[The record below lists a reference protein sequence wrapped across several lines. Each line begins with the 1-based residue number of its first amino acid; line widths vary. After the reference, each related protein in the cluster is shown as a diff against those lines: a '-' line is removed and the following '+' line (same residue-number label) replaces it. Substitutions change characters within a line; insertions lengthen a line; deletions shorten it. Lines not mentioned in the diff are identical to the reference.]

1 MLSRHNVFVEHEVTE
16 QVDNIRYTWSKLRE
30 KALNVQIQLLKMQ
43 PIFET
48 ELKTNLDRFRQDKI
62 DYCQEY
68 KFAGPMESGL
78 SPREASDRL
87 ILFQASYQ
95 NGLSD
100 FFFR

>member
-30 KALNVQIQLLKMQ
+30 KALSVQIQLLKMQ

-48 ELKTNLDRFRQDKI
+48 ELRTNLDRFRQDKM
-62 DYCQEY
+62 DYCDEY
-68 KFAGPMESGL
+68 KVAGPMESGL

-87 ILFQASYQ
+87 ILFQVFLQIKSI
-95 NGLSD
+95 LLLV
-100 FFFR
+100 